1 VGDEGPSR
9 RSDYT
14 LARISA
20 ALALVGVV
28 VFMGLGDVLRA
39 DYKPDPI
46 IVTSIL
52 GAAAAMLGVEIID
65 FLSRQR
71 K

>member
-1 VGDEGPSR
+1 VRDDGPSR

-20 ALALVGVV
+20 ALALIAVV
-28 VFMGLGDVLRA
+28 VVMGIGDVVRPE
-39 DYKPDPI
+39 YHPDAI

-65 FLSRQR
+65 FVSRQR